1 MNTTRRAL
9 LAASALGAL
18 LPHARAN
25 AQTPTLKLGVL
36 TDMSGPYRD
45 LSGPGSTMS
54 ANLAIEEVAS
64 SLGLKVEVV
73 SADHQN
79 KPDVGVGVAKQWL
92 DQDGVDAVLDVAN
105 SAVSLAIAGVCKEKD
120 KVFLSSGGATSDLT
134 AAACTP
140 NTVHWTYDTYML
152 ARSTGG
158 ALVKAGGDSWFFMT
172 ADYAFG
178 AALERDVGNFVTSAG
193 GKVVGGVKTPFPGT
207 TDFSSFLLQGQS
219 SGAKVLGLANAGSDT
234 INSIKQA
241 KEFGITMKLAG
252 LLVFLTDVHSLGLAV
267 AQGLILSESYYWDLN
282 DGTRA
287 FADRFTKRMPNV
299 RPTMVQAGVYAS
311 TLHYLRAVAA
321 LGVAKAKASGAAAVA
336 QMKAMPTDDVCFGK
350 GSIRIDGRKIHPS
363 YLFEVKKP
371 SESKAPF
378 DYYKLLATTP
388 ANEAFRPLSE
398 GGCPLV
404 KA

>member
-1 MNTTRRAL
+1 MQTTRRAL
-9 LAASALGAL
+9 LAASAIGAV
-18 LPHARAN
+18 LPRSRAF
-25 AQTPTLKLGVL
+25 AQAPALKLGVL

-45 LSGPGSTMS
+45 LSGPGSTLA
-54 ANLAIEEVAS
+54 ANLAIEEAAAG
-64 SLGLKVEVV
+64 LGLKVEVV

-79 KPDVGVGVAKQWL
+79 KPDVGVSVAKQWF
-92 DQDGVDAVLDVAN
+92 DVDGVDAILDVAN
-105 SAVSLAIAGVCKEKD
+105 SAVSLAMAGICKDKN

-140 NTVHWTYDTYML
+140 NTVHWTYDTWML

-178 AALERDVGNFVTSAG
+178 AALERDVSNFVKAAG
-193 GKVVGGVKTPFPGT
+193 GKVVGGVRTPFPGT
-207 TDFSSFLLQGQS
+207 TDFSSFLVQAQS
-219 SGAKVLGLANAGSDT
+219 SGAKVLGLANAGTDT

-252 LLVFLTDVHSLGLAV
+252 LLVFLTDVHSLGLAT

-287 FADRFTKRMPNV
+287 FADRFTKRMPNA

-311 TLHYLRAVAA
+311 TLHYLKAVAA
-321 LGVAKAKASGAAAVA
+321 LGLAKAKSSGAGAVA
-336 QMKAMPTDDVCFGK
+336 QMKAIPTDDVCFGK
-350 GSIRIDGRKIHPS
+350 GSIRIDGRTIHPS

-371 SESKAPF
+371 AESKGPW
-378 DYYKLLATTP
+378 DYYKTLASTP
-388 ANEAFRPLSE
+388 TDQAFRPLNE